1 MGLGHAFEMNP
12 ELKNAFLYEFAQ
24 AQLARQIF
32 PNAPLK
38 YMPPTKFKTGNIFR
52 SHIQDALFNIV
63 TVISDQRIHLLGMLT
78 EAIHTPL
85 LADRALAI
93 ENARYIATSRGLDVG
108 PQNIVVTPGAK
119 PVLFSALMALVN
131 PGDEVI
137 YPSPGFP
144 IYESLIEWSGAAAVP
159 IRLQE
164 DRQWRFDTDELAALV
179 TDKTRL
185 IILNSPHNPTGGVLT
200 EADMAAIADLARS
213 RDIWIL
219 TDEVYSNIVFDGEFV
234 SITRQPGMMDRTI
247 IVEGFSKTY
256 AMTGWRL
263 GYAVC
268 RADLAVHLA
277 RIETNVHS
285 CTSAPV
291 QWAGV
296 EALTGPQE
304 APALMAESFRRRADL
319 ITSLLNDIEGVK
331 CQKPGGAFYVMAN
344 VSGACQRLEL
354 PSAKEFCDKLLL
366 EAGVAILPRTCFGR
380 RLPGEEEYVRFSFA
394 TSEELIR
401 AGVQR
406 LKEFVEG

>member
-1 MGLGHAFEMNP
+1 MDASIAE
-12 ELKNAFLYEFAQ
+12 
-24 AQLARQIF
+24 
-32 PNAPLK
+32 PL
-38 YMPPTKFKTGNIFR
+38 R
-52 SHIQDALFNIV
+52 
-63 TVISDQRIHLLGMLT
+63 
-78 EAIHTPL
+78 
-85 LADRALAI
+85 LADRAARLGTETAFEVLARVNELKAQGRDI
-93 ENARYIATSRGLDVG
+93 ISFGIGEPDFETPDNIKEAARAALTANKTHYVPSAGIPELREAAARYIATSRGLDVG